1 MDDLAP
7 IIVTGLFLVIPIIA
21 IIGGITK
28 GIMKTNAQ
36 HRMVELAHRE
46 RLAALEHGIDPAKL
60 APLEI
65 PVEEEPSLSFEQRQ
79 LRRSHGLLIGGLIM
93 ALGGIAF
100 AGFLA
105 GVAPNAT
112 VWPLGFVFA
121 AVGIALLI
129 GSFVI
134 RPKREDIGERSL
146 GT

>member
-1 MDDLAP
+1 MNEIAP
-7 IIVTGLFLVIPIIA
+7 IIVTGLFLAIPIIA
-21 IIGGITK
+21 IVGGITK
-28 GIMKTNAQ
+28 GIIKTNAQ

-46 RLAALEHGIDPAKL
+46 RLAALEHGIDPERL
-60 APLEI
+60 TPLEM
-65 PVEEEPSLSFEQRQ
+65 PVDDEPSLSFEQRQ
-79 LRRSHGLLIGGLIM
+79 LRRSHGLLIGGLVM

-105 GVAPNAT
+105 GVAPNDT

-134 RPKREDIGERSL
+134 RPKREDIGERRL